1 MLVVLSPS
9 KTLDSD
15 ACADVAICT
24 QPDYLKESRQLI
36 RRLRELSPDDI
47 AELMR
52 VSMKI
57 ANLNFDRFHQ
67 WKTPFTASNAHPAAL
82 TFKGDVYM
90 GLGAGDFTRQDLKFA
105 QKHLR
110 ILSGLYGLLRPL
122 DLIQPY
128 RLEMGTRL
136 GTSRGENLYQFW
148 GNRITEGIREAL
160 SDQKDS
166 VLVNLASQEYFK
178 AVLPETLGAPV
189 ITPVFKERKGGKYRV
204 IGLFAK
210 KARGMMTRHIIK
222 NRLTTVDAITGF
234 TDGGYRYSPEMS
246 TETEWVFA
254 R

>member
-1 MLVVLSPS
+1 MLIVLSPS
-9 KTLDSD
+9 KTLDPD
-15 ACADVAICT
+15 ACADAEICT
-24 QPDYLKESRQLI
+24 QPGYLKESRQLI
-36 RRLRELSPDDI
+36 RCLRELSPDDI

-52 VSMKI
+52 VSMNL

-67 WKTPFTASNAHPAAL
+67 WKTPFTPRNARPAAL
-82 TFKGDVYM
+82 TFKGDVYT
-90 GLGAGDFTRQDLKFA
+90 GLGANDFTRRDLNFA

-136 GTSRGENLYQFW
+136 GTSRGDNLYQFW
-148 GNRITEGIREAL
+148 GQRITEGLREAMVG
-160 SDQKDS
+160 QKNS

-178 AVLPETLGAPV
+178 AVRPGELEVPV
-189 ITPVFKERKGGKYRV
+189 ITPVFKERKGSQYRV

-210 KARGMMTRHIIK
+210 KARGMMTRYIIK
-222 NRLTTVDAITGF
+222 NRLTSVDAITGF
-234 TDGGYRYSPEMS
+234 TEGGYRHSPEMS

>member
-9 KTLDSD
+9 KTLNPD
-15 ACADVAICT
+15 APADEALCT
-24 QPDYLKESRQLI
+24 QPDYLKDSRELI
-36 RRLRELSPDDI
+36 RRLRVLSPDDI

-57 ANLNFDRFHQ
+57 ANLNFDRYQQ
-67 WKTPFTASNAHPAAL
+67 WQTPFTTENAKPSVLA
-82 TFKGDVYM
+82 FKGDVYT
-90 GLGAGDFTRQDLKFA
+90 GLGADNFTRTDLNFA

-136 GTSRGENLYQFW
+136 DTVRGVNLYQFW
-148 GNRITEGIREAL
+148 GSRISRGLRETLA
-160 SDQKDS
+160 SQKRP

-178 AVLPETLGAPV
+178 AVRPGELGAPV
-189 ITPVFKERKGGKYRV
+189 ITPVFKERKANQYKV
-204 IGLFAK
+204 IGLLAK
-210 KARGMMTRHIIK
+210 RARGMMARHIIC
-222 NRLTTVDAITGF
+222 NRLTKVDDILNFSEA
-234 TDGGYRYSPEMS
+234 GYRHRPELS
-246 TETEWVFA
+246 TPTEWVFA

>member
-9 KTLDSD
+9 KTLDPE
-15 ACADVAICT
+15 ACADAAICT
-24 QPDYLKESRQLI
+24 QPDYLKESRQLV
-36 RRLRELSPDDI
+36 RCLRELSPDDI

-67 WKTPFTASNAHPAAL
+67 WKTPFTAGNARPAAL
-82 TFKGDVYM
+82 TFKGDVYT
-90 GLGAGDFTRQDLKFA
+90 GLGADDFTRQDLKFA

-136 GTSRGENLYQFW
+136 GTSRGDNLYQFW

-160 SDQKDS
+160 SDQKGS

-178 AVLPETLGAPV
+178 AVRPETLDAPV
-189 ITPVFKERKGGKYRV
+189 ITPVFKERKGGQYRV

-210 KARGMMTRHIIK
+210 KARGMMTRYIIK
-222 NRLTTVDAITGF
+222 NRLSTVDAMTGF

>member
-1 MLVVLSPS
+1 MLIVLSPS

-15 ACADVAICT
+15 ACADAEICT
-24 QPDYLKESRQLI
+24 QPGYLKESRQLI
-36 RRLRELSPDDI
+36 RCLRELSPDDI

-52 VSMKI
+52 VSMKL

-67 WKTPFTASNAHPAAL
+67 WKTPFTPRNARPAAL
-82 TFKGDVYM
+82 TFKGDVYT
-90 GLGAGDFTRQDLKFA
+90 GLGANDFTRRDLNFA

-136 GTSRGENLYQFW
+136 GTSRGDNLYQFW
-148 GNRITEGIREAL
+148 GQRITEGLREAMVG
-160 SDQKDS
+160 QKNS

-178 AVLPETLGAPV
+178 AVRPGELEAPI
-189 ITPVFKERKGGKYRV
+189 ITPVFKERKGSQYRV

-210 KARGMMTRHIIK
+210 KARGMMTRYIIK
-222 NRLTTVDAITGF
+222 NRLTSVDAIAGF
-234 TDGGYRYSPEMS
+234 TEGGYRHSPEMS

>member
-9 KTLDSD
+9 KTLDPE
-15 ACADVAICT
+15 ACADAATCT
-24 QPDYLKESRQLI
+24 QPDYLEESRRLI

-57 ANLNFDRFHQ
+57 ANLNFDRFRQ
-67 WKTPFTASNAHPAAL
+67 WNLPFTTGNARPAAL
-82 TFKGDVYM
+82 TFKGDVYT
-90 GLGAGDFTRQDLKFA
+90 GLGADDFTGEDMEFA

-136 GTSRGENLYQFW
+136 GTSRGDNLYQFW
-148 GNRITEGIREAL
+148 GDRISEGLREAL
-160 SDQKDS
+160 SGQKGT

-178 AVLPETLGAPV
+178 AVRPEAFDLPV
-189 ITPVFKERKGGKYRV
+189 ITPVFKERREGRYRV

-222 NRLTTVDAITGF
+222 NRLATVDAITGF
-234 TDGGYRYSPEMS
+234 ADGGYRYSPEMS

>member
-9 KTLDSD
+9 KTLDSEV
-15 ACADVAICT
+15 CADAAICT
-24 QPDYLKESRQLI
+24 QPGYLKESRQLI
-36 RRLRELSPDDI
+36 RCLRELSPDDI
-47 AELMR
+47 AELMH

-67 WKTPFTASNAHPAAL
+67 WKTPFTADNARPAAL
-82 TFKGDVYM
+82 TFKGDVYT
-90 GLGAGDFTRQDLKFA
+90 GLGADDFTQKDMKFA

-136 GTSRGENLYQFW
+136 STSRGNNLYQFW
-148 GNRITEGIREAL
+148 GNRIAEGVREAL
-160 SDQKDS
+160 SGQKGS
-166 VLVNLASQEYFK
+166 VLVNLASQEYFR
-178 AVLPETLGAPV
+178 AVRLETLDAPV
-189 ITPVFKERKGGKYRV
+189 VTPVFKEYKSGRFRV

-210 KARGMMTRHIIK
+210 KARGMMTRYIIK

>member
-9 KTLDSD
+9 KTLDPEACTD
-15 ACADVAICT
+15 AAICT

-57 ANLNFDRFHQ
+57 ADLNFDRYRQ
-67 WKTPFTASNAHPAAL
+67 WKTPFTAGNARPAAL
-82 TFKGDVYM
+82 TFKGDVYT
-90 GLGAGDFTRQDLKFA
+90 GLGADDFTRQDLKFA

-136 GTSRGENLYQFW
+136 GTPRGDNLYQFW
-148 GNRITEGIREAL
+148 GNRITDGIREAL
-160 SDQKDS
+160 SAQKGP

-178 AVLPETLGAPV
+178 AVRPETLDAPV
-189 ITPVFKERKGGKYRV
+189 ITPVFKERKRGQYRV

-222 NRLTTVDAITGF
+222 NRLSTVDDITGF

>member
-9 KTLDSD
+9 KTLDPEACTD
-15 ACADVAICT
+15 AAICT

-47 AELMR
+47 AELMH
-52 VSMKI
+52 VSMKL

-67 WKTPFTASNAHPAAL
+67 WKTPFTAGNARPAAL
-82 TFKGDVYM
+82 TFKGDVYT
-90 GLGAGDFTRQDLKFA
+90 GLGADDFTRQDLKFA

-136 GTSRGENLYQFW
+136 GTSRGDNLYQFW

-160 SDQKDS
+160 SDQKGA

-178 AVLPETLGAPV
+178 VVRPETLDAPV
-189 ITPVFKERKGGKYRV
+189 ITPVFKERKGGQYRV

-210 KARGMMTRHIIK
+210 QARGMMTRHIIK